1 MRQKTK
7 LIYIYFLCCFNIA
20 LLPAQETI
28 PSSGGNAAGSGGSVS
43 YTVGQ
48 ITYQTFSG
56 TINSIAQGVQQPYEI
71 SVVTAIENTEGI
83 KLEFKVYPNPTRGLM
98 TLSIKPFNNENFK
111 YRIYDLGGIL
121 LQDKKISSEEI
132 EISIEGFS
140 SSTYFL
146 RVIKDGIEVKIFKIV
161 KI

>member
-1 MRQKTK
+1 
-7 LIYIYFLCCFNIA
+7 
-20 LLPAQETI
+20 
-28 PSSGGNAAGSGGSVS
+28 
-43 YTVGQ
+43 
-48 ITYQTFSG
+48 
-56 TINSIAQGVQQPYEI
+56 
-71 SVVTAIENTEGI
+71 VTAIENTEGI

-111 YRIYDLGGIL
+111 YRIYDLSGIL

-146 RVIKDGIEVKIFKIV
+146 RVIKDALKLKYL
-161 KI
+161 K

>member
-1 MRQKTK
+1 M
-7 LIYIYFLCCFNIA
+7 
-20 LLPAQETI
+20 
-28 PSSGGNAAGSGGSVS
+28 
-43 YTVGQ
+43 
-48 ITYQTFSG
+48 
-56 TINSIAQGVQQPYEI
+56 
-71 SVVTAIENTEGI
+71 TAIENTEGI

-146 RVIKDGIEVKIFKIV
+146 RVIKDGMEVKIFKIV